1 MTVMSDIH
9 IFAKK
14 KTELTAL
21 DRNGLHLKMKKLS
34 ELNIEKPL
42 TVGDKKKA
50 SRLRKCARFKGT
62 WENNEKNK
70 KGFAQKSAL
79 ETLMVL
85 LKQDKN

>member
-1 MTVMSDIH
+1 MTVLSNIH

-42 TVGDKKKA
+42 TVGDKKK
-50 SRLRKCARFKGT
+50 KHP
-62 WENNEKNK
+62 
-70 KGFAQKSAL
+70 
-79 ETLMVL
+79 
-85 LKQDKN
+85 D

>member
-1 MTVMSDIH
+1 MTVLSNIH

-42 TVGDKKKA
+42 TVGDKKKNIQ
-50 SRLRKCARFKGT
+50 T
-62 WENNEKNK
+62 K
-70 KGFAQKSAL
+70 KMCKVQGDL
-79 ETLMVL
+79 G
-85 LKQDKN
+85 KQ

>member
-1 MTVMSDIH
+1 MSNIH

-42 TVGDKKKA
+42 TVGDKKK
-50 SRLRKCARFKGT
+50 SIQTKKMCKVQGDLGKQWKEQEGFCPKICPWNTYGSLEAR
-62 WENNEKNK
+62 
-70 KGFAQKSAL
+70 
-79 ETLMVL
+79 
-85 LKQDKN
+85 